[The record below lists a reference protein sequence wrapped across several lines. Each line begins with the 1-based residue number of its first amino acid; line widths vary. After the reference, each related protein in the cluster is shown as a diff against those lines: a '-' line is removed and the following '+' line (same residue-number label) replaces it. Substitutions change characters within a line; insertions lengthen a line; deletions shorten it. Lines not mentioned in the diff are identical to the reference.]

1 MSRFN
6 LFIFNSTLSV
16 KKVIIKLIQYCMV
29 TTVTYSQVY
38 PE

>member
-6 LFIFNSTLSV
+6 RFIFYSTLSV
-16 KKVIIKLIQYCMV
+16 KKVIKTLIQYCMA
-29 TTVTYSQVY
+29 TEVTYSQVY